1 MDNAELFSYGGH
13 HGETMWMPPGAMMPA
28 PLGTMWQLVPI
39 DTTTPNMKSK
49 EKSEKEKQEGGGQQ
63 EKKQTP
69 APKQDKQGKQ
79 QPKYELKVN
88 MCCAKCAEKVKEEIF
103 EVAGV
108 MDVQTDVATSKV
120 TVFGKVPD
128 PLLVLKKAKKVN
140 KKADFIGDPLAAGEQ
155 KKSELNNMA
164 VKSDQKKSLDHHHHH
179 NKSNNKSA
187 DQDSHLLLPP
197 VGSEVFVDPSN
208 SSSLSSTTYRNY
220 YTTKPAMVA
229 AAPPPYSSYN
239 GMMPYYYAPHLHHQ
253 HHFSST
259 AAAAAYRPSQS
270 YPPNHY
276 PQYLETDYSNYYPNP
291 NYLTHIKSS
300 Y

>member
-1 MDNAELFSYGGH
+1 MSS
-13 HGETMWMPPGAMMPA
+13 
-28 PLGTMWQLVPI
+28 GTLYCCDGLQ
-39 DTTTPNMKSK
+39 
-49 EKSEKEKQEGGGQQ
+49 
-63 EKKQTP
+63 
-69 APKQDKQGKQ
+69 
-79 QPKYELKVN
+79 KYELKVN

-128 PLLVLKKAKKVN
+128 PFLVLKKAKKVN
-140 KKADFIGDPLAAGEQ
+140 KKAEFISDPLAAGEQ
-155 KKSELNNMA
+155 KKSELTNMA

-187 DQDSHLLLPP
+187 DQDSHLLLPT
-197 VGSEVFVDPSN
+197 VGSEEFVDPSN
-208 SSSLSSTTYRNY
+208 SSSLSSTTYSNY

-239 GMMPYYYAPHLHHQ
+239 GMMPYYYAPHLYHQ
-253 HHFSST
+253 HHSPST
-259 AAAAAYRPSQS
+259 AAAAYRPSQS